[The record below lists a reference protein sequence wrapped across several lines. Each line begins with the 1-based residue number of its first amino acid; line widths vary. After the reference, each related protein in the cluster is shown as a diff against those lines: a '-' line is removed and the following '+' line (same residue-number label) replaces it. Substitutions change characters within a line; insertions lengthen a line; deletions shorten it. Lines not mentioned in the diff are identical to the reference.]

1 MKHIGLNE
9 LRQMFRD
16 FYVSKEH
23 YAHKSFPLVPESDK
37 SLLLINSGMA
47 PLKPYFAGITEPP
60 SRRMTTCQKC
70 LRTGDLENVGH
81 TARHGTFFEMLG
93 SFSFGDYFKQESLAW
108 GWEFITQVLEMP
120 EDCLWASIYEEDDEA
135 YGIWVNEIGIDPSRV
150 VRMGKDDNFWEIG
163 LGPCGPCSEI
173 YFDRGE
179 KHGCGRPDCRPGC
192 ECDRYVEFWNHVFT
206 QFDSDGKG
214 KYTPLARPNID
225 TGMGL
230 ERLACIM
237 QDTDSIFDVDT
248 IRRILERVVA
258 ASGVTYRNGAA
269 GTDVSIRIVTDHIR
283 SVVFMIGDGVIPGNE
298 GRGYVLR
305 RLLRRAAVHGRK
317 LGITNLFLHELAAT
331 VIEAS
336 GHEYEEISEKQ
347 DYIKKIIRL
356 EEERFAATIDQGQ
369 ELLNAHVRELKEAE
383 ERILSGDKVFFLYDT
398 VGVNP
403 ELTKEVLAE
412 HGIEI
417 DEEGF
422 QTELR
427 RQQENSRRGMKTADD
442 TAWKKSE
449 EIFIGLPPTDFVGYD
464 ELQKKVTVNLIVIG
478 GHSTETAEEGAEARI
493 VLDRTPFYAEGGG
506 QAADSGK
513 LTGDEVIASV
523 IGVSKSGNVYIH
535 KIVIQSGALRTGD
548 KLTAVV
554 DPGTRNRTARNHT
567 ATHLLHKALSSV
579 LGNHVKQAGSA
590 VDADSLRFD
599 FTHYEALEPSVLAKV
614 ETMVNWAIDEFLPVT
629 TTVTTVEGARE
640 RGATALFDEKY
651 GDKVRLVE
659 VGDFSAELCGGTHVR
674 NSGEIGGFKI
684 VSESSIGSGA
694 RRIEAI
700 TGSNLLKPL
709 YRAEQILSELGD
721 VFKARPDMLR
731 DRVESLLT
739 ELRDAKRELEVAKK
753 EKAGDAA
760 TDMLAEAKHYGN
772 AEKPVKLVKR
782 AFDDLEAEELR
793 GLADKLKAAEK
804 GLAIVLASTAGNK
817 LTLIVSVTDDLISR
831 GLHAGK
837 LVKDLAAA
845 AGGGGGGKADMA
857 QAGAKDMS
865 KLPEVWAAAEAQMK
879 AFAEQR

>member
-1 MKHIGLNE
+1 
-9 LRQMFRD
+9 
-16 FYVSKEH
+16 
-23 YAHKSFPLVPESDK
+23 
-37 SLLLINSGMA
+37 
-47 PLKPYFAGITEPP
+47 
-60 SRRMTTCQKC
+60 
-70 LRTGDLENVGH
+70 
-81 TARHGTFFEMLG
+81 
-93 SFSFGDYFKQESLAW
+93 
-108 GWEFITQVLEMP
+108 
-120 EDCLWASIYEEDDEA
+120 
-135 YGIWVNEIGIDPSRV
+135 
-150 VRMGKDDNFWEIG
+150 
-163 LGPCGPCSEI
+163 
-173 YFDRGE
+173 
-179 KHGCGRPDCRPGC
+179 
-192 ECDRYVEFWNHVFT
+192 
-206 QFDSDGKG
+206 
-214 KYTPLARPNID
+214 
-225 TGMGL
+225 
-230 ERLACIM
+230 
-237 QDTDSIFDVDT
+237 
-248 IRRILERVVA
+248 
-258 ASGVTYRNGAA
+258 
-269 GTDVSIRIVTDHIR
+269 
-283 SVVFMIGDGVIPGNE
+283 
-298 GRGYVLR
+298 
-305 RLLRRAAVHGRK
+305 
-317 LGITNLFLHELAAT
+317 LGITDLFLHELAAM

-356 EEERFAATIDQGQ
+356 EEERFAATIDQGL

-398 VGVNP
+398 LGVNP

-535 KIVIQSGALRTGD
+535 KVVIRSGALRVGA

-554 DPGTRNRTARNHT
+554 DSTTRNRTARNHT
-567 ATHLLHKALSSV
+567 ATHLLHKVLSNI
-579 LGNHVKQAGSA
+579 LGNHVKQAGSS

-599 FTHYEALEPSVLAKV
+599 FTHYEALEPSVLSEV
-614 ETMVNWAIDEFLPVT
+614 ETMVNQVIDAFMPVT
-629 TTVTTVEGARE
+629 TTVTTVESARE
-640 RGATALFDEKY
+640 HGATALFDEKY
-651 GDKVRLVE
+651 GDKVRLVA

-684 VSESSIGSGA
+684 MSESSIGSGA

-709 YRAEQILSELGD
+709 YRAERILGALGEIL
-721 VFKARPDMLR
+721 KAQPDMLR
-731 DRVESLLT
+731 DRVEGLFT
-739 ELRDAKRELEVAKK
+739 ELRDTKRELEAVKN
-753 EKAGDAA
+753 EKAGGAA
-760 TDMLAEAKHYGN
+760 AEMLAK
-772 AEKPVKLVKR
+772 AERIGEGEKLIKLVKGV
-782 AFDDLEAEELR
+782 FDDLETDELR
-793 GLADKLKAAEK
+793 GLADRLKGEEK
-804 GLAIVLASTAGNK
+804 GIAIVLASTAGNK
-817 LTLIVSVTDDLISR
+817 LTFIVSVTDDLISR

-837 LVKDLAAA
+837 LVKDIAAA
-845 AGGGGGGKADMA
+845 ADGGGGGKADMA
-857 QAGAKDMS
+857 QAGAKDVS
-865 KLPEVWAAAEAQMK
+865 KLPAAWKTAEDQVK
-879 AFAEQR
+879 AFVEGGR